1 MNYIDP
7 VKHRKNIQA
16 LKEGL
21 EEKETIPVKGPKT
34 MKQRLAELSP
44 DDQEK
49 LKEYIASLKEIKK
62 CVYELLNKK
71 AVEEDGGNMS
81 SGLTLK

>member
-1 MNYIDP
+1 MNYVDP
-7 VKHRKNIQA
+7 IKYRKNIQA

-21 EEKETIPVKGPKT
+21 EEETIPVKGPKT
-34 MKQRLAELSP
+34 MKERLAELSP